1 MHYRLH
7 EKWCLNIKYKN
18 LVELS
23 GIKIPME
30 WNGMEKMQ
38 FKKQWNGM
46 EWKNKTSLW
55 NGMEWNL
62 KKAQFMI
69 FTVKQ
74 GLY

>member
-1 MHYRLH
+1 
-7 EKWCLNIKYKN
+7 
-18 LVELS
+18 
-23 GIKIPME
+23 ME

-46 EWKNKTSLW
+46 EWNNKTSLW

-69 FTVKQ
+69 FNEQ
-74 GLY
+74 CQIA